1 MIGSTITR
9 INALLLLLAGAVL
22 LFAPDRVLPSLVIG
36 YPLSGAWLGQLLGA
50 ACLGFAALNWLQ
62 RNAVIGGI
70 YGRPVVFANLV
81 FYFVSATSLLRLA
94 VDTRRPIA
102 VWWIAIVLVLLAV
115 VYAIL
120 LLRGPFGPLDPSGPT
135 K

>member
-1 MIGSTITR
+1 VISSTITR
-9 INALLLLLAGAVL
+9 VNALLLLLAGVVL
-22 LFAPDRVLPSLVIG
+22 LFASDRVLPNLVTG
-36 YPLSGAWLGQLLGA
+36 YPTSGIWLGQVLGA

-81 FYFVSATSLLRLA
+81 FYFVSAMSLLRLA
-94 VDTRRPIA
+94 VNTSRPVA
-102 VWWIAIVLVLLAV
+102 VWWIAILFVLLAAI
-115 VYAIL
+115 YAVL
-120 LLRGPFGPLDPSGPT
+120 LMRGPFGSLDPPDQA

>member
-1 MIGSTITR
+1 MIGSAITR
-9 INALLLLLAGAVL
+9 VNALLLLLAGVVL

-36 YPLSGAWLGQLLGA
+36 YPPSGVWLGQLLGA

-102 VWWIAIVLVLLAV
+102 V
-115 VYAIL
+115 YM
-120 LLRGPFGPLDPSGPT
+120 RGHCC
-135 K
+135 